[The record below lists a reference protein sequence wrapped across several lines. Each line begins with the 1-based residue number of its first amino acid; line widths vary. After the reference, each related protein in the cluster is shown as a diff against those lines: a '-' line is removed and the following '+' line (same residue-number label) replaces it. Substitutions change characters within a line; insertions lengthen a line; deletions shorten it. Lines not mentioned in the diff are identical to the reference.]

1 MQKLLNNRYR
11 ILRTLGGGGFG
22 ETFLAEDTQMPSLRR
37 CVIKQLKPIEDNL
50 QVYQLVQQRFQ
61 REAAILEDLGEGS
74 NQIPRLY
81 AYFSENGQF
90 YLVQEYIEG
99 QTLAS
104 KLQEQGLMSE
114 SAVKEILTSILPVLE
129 YVHSK
134 GIVHRDIKPDNI
146 LIRHADGKPV
156 LIDFGAVKETV
167 GTLISSSLNSTQ
179 SIVIGTPGF
188 MASEQSVG
196 RPMFASDIYSLALTA
211 IYLLTGKTPQE
222 LTADPATGTLV
233 WRQYALNITP
243 SFATV
248 LDQAIQFHARD
259 RFASAREML
268 QALYLGATPVTPTV
282 PIVRPISPA
291 SPIVPY
297 DRPLVLTVPP
307 PATPQHTIPVSPGSA
322 PQPFYH
328 NGRQNSEQKGF
339 VLSSIIV
346 GGLIGASVIIG
357 FALNKQQTQ
366 PEVAQPL
373 VQQNTPLPT
382 FPLASESQETAV
394 SPTPPQKPSTIPTF
408 PEPTT
413 TPLETLQPVL
423 PELTPVPSTN
433 LPNPTQTQSSPLPS
447 ATPSPTNNQPSP
459 IEAVQNYYSS
469 INQGQYRT
477 AWDQLIPSYQNNK
490 RLHPN
495 GYLSYID
502 WWGGK
507 VKSVDVEQ
515 VSIVEGSTE
524 TATVYAQLKYI
535 MKTGQVVP
543 TSVRFLLLWDVD
555 NGRWVVAD
563 DS

>member
-1 MQKLLNNRYR
+1 
-11 ILRTLGGGGFG
+11 
-22 ETFLAEDTQMPSLRR
+22 
-37 CVIKQLKPIEDNL
+37 
-50 QVYQLVQQRFQ
+50 
-61 REAAILEDLGEGS
+61 
-74 NQIPRLY
+74 
-81 AYFSENGQF
+81 
-90 YLVQEYIEG
+90 
-99 QTLAS
+99 
-104 KLQEQGLMSE
+104 
-114 SAVKEILTSILPVLE
+114 
-129 YVHSK
+129 
-134 GIVHRDIKPDNI
+134 
-146 LIRHADGKPV
+146 
-156 LIDFGAVKETV
+156 
-167 GTLISSSLNSTQ
+167 
-179 SIVIGTPGF
+179 
-188 MASEQSVG
+188 
-196 RPMFASDIYSLALTA
+196 LALTA

-248 LDQAIQFHARD
+248 LDQAIQCHARD
-259 RFASAREML
+259 RFASAREIL
-268 QALYLGATPVTPTV
+268 QALYVGARPMTPTV
-282 PIVRPISPA
+282 PMVRPISSA

-307 PATPQHTIPVSPGSA
+307 PATAQHTIPVSPGSA

-339 VLSSIIV
+339 VLGSIIV

-357 FALNKQQTQ
+357 FALNRQQTQ

-373 VQQNTPLPT
+373 VQQNTSIPS
-382 FPLASESQETAV
+382 FPLASEPKEIAV
-394 SPTPPQKPSTIPTF
+394 SPTPPQKPSTIPSF